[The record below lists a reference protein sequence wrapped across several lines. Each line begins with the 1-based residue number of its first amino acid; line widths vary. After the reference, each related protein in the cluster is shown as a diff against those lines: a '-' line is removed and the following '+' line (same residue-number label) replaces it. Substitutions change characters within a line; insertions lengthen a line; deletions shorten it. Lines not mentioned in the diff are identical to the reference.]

1 MLGIG
6 FGRKDRGGRMKR
18 GLGRLSGSAQID
30 LLDVFATLSKAI
42 GILDRL
48 DNDKQRILVGNAAV
62 ERLDGRV
69 YVFYDELHAVGAG
82 EPQSGFSHVVFCHGI
97 AGTQDAIDIQRMR
110 PRHGDLAV
118 NQSVI
123 NSRKLNHRNHLRT

>member
-18 GLGRLSGSAQID
+18 GLGRLSSSAQID

-48 DNDKQRILVGNAAV
+48 DNDKQRILVGDAAV
-62 ERLDGRV
+62 ERLFSCRL
-69 YVFYDELHAVGAG
+69 LHGV
-82 EPQSGFSHVVFCHGI
+82 
-97 AGTQDAIDIQRMR
+97 AGTQDAIDIQRMC

>member
-1 MLGIG
+1 
-6 FGRKDRGGRMKR
+6 MKR
-18 GLGRLSGSAQID
+18 GLGRLSSSAQID

-62 ERLDGRV
+62 ERLDSSV
-69 YVFYDELHAVGAG
+69 NILDDEFNAAGAG
-82 EPQSGFSHVVFCHGI
+82 EPQSGFSHIVFCHGV
-97 AGTQDAIDIQRMR
+97 AGTQDAIDIQRMC

-123 NSRKLNHRNHLRT
+123 DPRKLNHQKHLHT